1 MRPQIIMRA
10 TAEAMEVTTAEALT
24 TAEAEAVT
32 TAEAAVTT
40 AEVVTTAE
48 ADITEAGNMDANAAL
63 LKKSKQQQSPLRNPS
78 SMPLLI

>member
-10 TAEAMEVTTAEALT
+10 TAEAMEVTIAE
-24 TAEAEAVT
+24 
-32 TAEAAVTT
+32 AVTT

-63 LKKSKQQQSPLRNPS
+63 LKKSKQQSPLRNPS

>member
-10 TAEAMEVTTAEALT
+10 TAEAMEVTM
-24 TAEAEAVT
+24 AEAVT

-63 LKKSKQQQSPLRNPS
+63 LKKSKQQSPLRNPS